1 MPARRKTLGRRL
13 SLYMGITT
21 GVGLLFCAFL
31 TVVVWWWSGEDKQAV
46 GPAEE
51 TASQELAEDVL
62 VALAVATPVGILSTV
77 LAARWVTSRATRRID
92 EVIATASRINAR
104 DMTSRLPIATEQDE
118 LNELSASIN
127 QMLDRINRGIAAQRQ
142 FAADASHE
150 LRTPLASM
158 QATLD
163 VALTRDR
170 SSSDWKSLA
179 SQVHADVQDLTRL
192 VTALAT
198 LARVDG
204 ALGQRTSQSLQTLV
218 QGVAKQLEA
227 VASPRGVS
235 IAVAS
240 SKHRVAMVDEAEM
253 KIAVSNLIRN
263 AIEHS
268 PPGGVI
274 DVAVNGDDNYVS
286 ITVSDQGPGV
296 PLQDRVRIFAPFAR
310 GNTSADR
317 GQHQGLGLGLPLAQ
331 RIAESYG
338 GTIDV
343 GDSETKGARFE
354 LRFPAT
360 T

>member
-1 MPARRKTLGRRL
+1 
-13 SLYMGITT
+13 
-21 GVGLLFCAFL
+21 
-31 TVVVWWWSGEDKQAV
+31 
-46 GPAEE
+46 
-51 TASQELAEDVL
+51 
-62 VALAVATPVGILSTV
+62 
-77 LAARWVTSRATRRID
+77 
-92 EVIATASRINAR
+92 VIATASRINAR